1 LKKVFILRQKSE
13 FTIDFKDFLSYHCV
27 MNSKVK
33 FLQIMLSD
41 LVSHRDTL
49 EIELN
54 RVLNDDTQ
62 PTTHKKIDFDKI
74 LGEISENNNKIQMLS
89 EYMGSLNSE
98 ENNNNE

>member
-1 LKKVFILRQKSE
+1 
-13 FTIDFKDFLSYHCV
+13 

-41 LVSHRDTL
+41 LISHRDTL
-49 EIELN
+49 ELELN

-62 PTTHKKIDFDKI
+62 STIHKKIDFDRI

-89 EYMGSLNSE
+89 DYMSSLNSE
-98 ENNNNE
+98 NNNE